1 MLQLRQIVASTSAA
15 GPVAAV
21 GCQRLQQRAA
31 VVLVCDDRQ
40 AFEHVAEV
48 GFREVAVAA
57 GEFHEGINDRGALR
71 GGLTSHEEPS
81 HISFRSDTIPF
92 GFAD

>member
-1 MLQLRQIVASTSAA
+1 MGASDWSNA
-15 GPVAAV
+15 
-21 GCQRLQQRAA
+21 AA
-31 VVLVCDDRQ
+31 VVLVGDDRQ

-48 GFREVAVAA
+48 GFQEVAVAA